1 MKFFY
6 VTRFLAMR
14 MKKKMQAKKL
24 PLSKM
29 HTFCTKSCINASKK
43 KFHHFFHHVVGW
55 RVEGLSLNFLFC
67 NLHLQT
73 FLDSNSRLSP
83 FQTRQYSD
91 LISSSLG
98 LHLLV
103 SASRLGLPHFLSS
116 GSGIFLSNRT
126 PICDPGRACSNNSRS
141 ASTMASQLC

>member
-1 MKFFY
+1 
-6 VTRFLAMR
+6 MR
-14 MKKKMQAKKL
+14 MKKKMQVKEL

-43 KFHHFFHHVVGW
+43 SSIISFITFL
-55 RVEGLSLNFLFC
+55 EGLSLNFLFC

-73 FLDSNSRLSP
+73 FLDSYLSL
-83 FQTRQYSD
+83 FQARQYSD

-98 LHLLV
+98 LHLFV
-103 SASRLGLPHFLSS
+103 SASSLGLPHFVSS
-116 GSGIFLSNRT
+116 GSGAFLSSRT
-126 PICDPGRACSNNSRS
+126 PICGPRRACSNYSRS